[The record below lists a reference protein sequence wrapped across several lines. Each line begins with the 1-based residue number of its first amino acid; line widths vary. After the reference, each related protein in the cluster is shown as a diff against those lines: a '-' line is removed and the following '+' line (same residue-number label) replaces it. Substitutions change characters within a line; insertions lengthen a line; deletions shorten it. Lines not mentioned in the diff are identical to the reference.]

1 MAAEIEALKARAGGR
16 WTEPDSAAPA
26 PSAERATVAPARL
39 SVAPPAALSPPA
51 PLTPRPAPRSEE
63 IPFPQ
68 AQAAASPPHKPYTF
82 WRRTSP
88 SSSYRTLCVRL
99 CDGFYYPVSYA
110 TRPGSFADED
120 KQCQSTCSAPAKLF
134 YHANPGEAVEQ
145 MVALTGE
152 RYGELPNAFRYRTEY
167 VENCRCRPAPWSAEA
182 KAEFDKRAVVAEQ
195 TEAERIVSAGATEA
209 ARIMAGGNVEIAENA
224 PAGGRSP
231 YYNRGA
237 SYGQGAYRPPLFAR
251 FRTPRYSYGTSP
263 ASAVAATVAAAA
275 AWGRFSNVRP
285 ALVASAR
292 DDGSAIGITRSL
304 CCVASRA
311 IEAPSPSFRHDQAPP
326 PLCLP
331 RQYLPFPHGRRR
343 VPSRRRGARRARP
356 LRDRLSGA
364 RRTGM
369 SRASAGHARASGAPH
384 PRHRYFGPKRKTG
397 QLRVRILKRALRPL
411 IVAMDR
417 SNYDELQRLAPR
429 SARAV
434 GAPVP
439 RFLAPHVE
447 TEDVPDL
454 FLAGPKAFSAM
465 RST

>member
-1 MAAEIEALKARAGGR
+1 VSVAFLSLAARLLAMGARLLPLAALFACAFIAADAQQVADGVGAGSPLDVTVASRAGQLALLNRNIHRWGCDRPIYATSVEGCRELNAQVASMAAEIEALKARAGGR

-39 SVAPPAALSPPA
+39 SVAPPAALSPPAVLAPQAALSPPA

-145 MVALTGE
+145 MVALDGE
-152 RYGELPNAFRYRTEY
+152 RYADLPNALRYRTEY

-195 TEAERIVSAGATEA
+195 TEAERIVSVGATEV

-263 ASAVAATVAAAA
+263 Q
-275 AWGRFSNVRP
+275 
-285 ALVASAR
+285 
-292 DDGSAIGITRSL
+292 
-304 CCVASRA
+304 
-311 IEAPSPSFRHDQAPP
+311 APSPQQSQPP
-326 PLCLP
+326 
-331 RQYLPFPHGRRR
+331 RRMGPFFQ
-343 VPSRRRGARRARP
+343 
-356 LRDRLSGA
+356 
-364 RRTGM
+364 M
-369 SRASAGHARASGAPH
+369 
-384 PRHRYFGPKRKTG
+384 FGPRW
-397 QLRVRILKRALRPL
+397 
-411 IVAMDR
+411 
-417 SNYDELQRLAPR
+417 
-429 SARAV
+429 
-434 GAPVP
+434 
-439 RFLAPHVE
+439 
-447 TEDVPDL
+447 
-454 FLAGPKAFSAM
+454 
-465 RST
+465 